1 MLKTLSSNV
10 TIPCSLYASLQYFW
24 LDVSQMGHIPLP
36 FKFHTTIQLNET
48 FTFNVHVLDVI
59 PLNV

>member
-24 LDVSQMGHIPLP
+24 LDVNQMGHTPLP
-36 FKFHTTIQLNET
+36 LKIRQQSN
-48 FTFNVHVLDVI
+48 
-59 PLNV
+59 

>member
-10 TIPCSLYASLQYFW
+10 TIPCSVYASLQYFW

-36 FKFHTTIQLNET
+36 LKIHTTIQLNET
-48 FTFNVHVLDVI
+48 FTFNGHVLNVI